1 MNAPQGAAPAA
12 GDLPPLQRLL
22 IAYAP
27 AALRPWQALCWALDQ
42 RLAAIARRGGDPTIA
57 AIRLAWWDA
66 VLVEGDRAKGGG
78 EPLVEQ
84 WRAWAPPDAPG
95 HVGRLIDGWRLL
107 VSPEPMSEDDLCAY
121 GRARGGGLSGLLAAG
136 EVVADAGAAIAGAG
150 DLWALWDLAAHVQD
164 AALAARALQRA
175 ADLARSGAPQICG
188 PALRPLRLA
197 RAVALPDIRAGR
209 IPASRFTLRQYGRL
223 LRASLS
229 G

>member
-1 MNAPQGAAPAA
+1 MNAPQGAAPVA

-27 AALRPWQALCWALDQ
+27 AALRPWQALCWTLDQ

-66 VLVEGDRAKGGG
+66 VLVDGDRAKGGG

-136 EVVADAGAAIAGAG
+136 EVVADAGAAIAG
-150 DLWALWDLAAHVQD
+150 
-164 AALAARALQRA
+164 RATSG
-175 ADLARSGAPQICG
+175 RSGTWRRMSRMRRWRRAPCS
-188 PALRPLRLA
+188 ARPTSRDQA
-197 RAVALPDIRAGR
+197 RRRSAGR
-209 IPASRFTLRQYGRL
+209 RSARFGSPAPSPCRTSAPAASRPA
-223 LRASLS
+223 ASRCDNM
-229 G
+229 GAC